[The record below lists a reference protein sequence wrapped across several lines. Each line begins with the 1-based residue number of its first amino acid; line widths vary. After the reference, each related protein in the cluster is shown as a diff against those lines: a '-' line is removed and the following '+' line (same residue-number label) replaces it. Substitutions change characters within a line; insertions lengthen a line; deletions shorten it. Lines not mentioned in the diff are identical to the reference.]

1 MLRGTRQRRQLGDT
15 DGEFVVGADARAGR
29 ETVTQGAAEAELR
42 PGDAVVWDSTKPA
55 RFSVWEPLAKRSL
68 LIPRPALEEVNGRA
82 STPAGV
88 MLDGQAPATRLL
100 LSYLDSLSAMLPVL
114 GSSAVAL
121 RAAATA
127 DDPSTGNMAL
137 NESR

>member
-1 MLRGTRQRRQLGDT
+1 M
-15 DGEFVVGADARAGR
+15 
-29 ETVTQGAAEAELR
+29 
-42 PGDAVVWDSTKPA
+42 VWDSTKPA

-68 LIPRPALEEVNGRA
+68 LIPRPALEEVNGGPDPGR
-82 STPAGV
+82 V

-114 GSSAVAL
+114 GSSAVA
-121 RAAATA
+121 AARNATA